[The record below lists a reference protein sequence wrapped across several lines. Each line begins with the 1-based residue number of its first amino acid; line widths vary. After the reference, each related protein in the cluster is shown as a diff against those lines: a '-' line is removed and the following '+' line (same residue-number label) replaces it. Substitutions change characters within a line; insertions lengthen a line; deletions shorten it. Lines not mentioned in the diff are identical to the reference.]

1 MKRVFFAALAAAA
14 MLTSCNQATSTTA
27 QQSTPCVKDSV
38 ACSSELAYVNLDMVL
53 ALSDIYTTE
62 GVALQAK
69 TQKAQESWTK
79 KEQGFQYEATQLQE
93 KYQKGLITTANAKKE
108 QESIEAR
115 MRTYQ
120 TTAQKEAQSLDEEN
134 VVFSNR
140 TQDLIRRAV
149 DEINVEKKYKMIIN
163 AATLIDAD
171 TTLDISN
178 QVLEVVNRLYAADK
192 K

>member
-1 MKRVFFAALAAAA
+1 MKRVFFATVAIAA
-14 MLTSCNQATSTTA
+14 MLTSCNQATSTTT
-27 QQSTPCVKDSV
+27 QQSTPCVKNSV
-38 ACSSELAYVNLDMVL
+38 ATSSELAYVNLDMVL
-53 ALSDIYTTE
+53 ALSDIYTSE
-62 GVALQAK
+62 GVALQSK
-69 TQKAQESWTK
+69 TQKAQESWVK